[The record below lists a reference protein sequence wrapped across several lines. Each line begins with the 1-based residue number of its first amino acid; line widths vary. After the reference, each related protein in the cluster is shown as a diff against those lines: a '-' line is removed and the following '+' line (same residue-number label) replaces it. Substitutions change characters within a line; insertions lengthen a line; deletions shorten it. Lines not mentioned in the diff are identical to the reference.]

1 MVSSRCIHTVKTVL
15 QQLGITYINISLGE
29 VHLTSNVSVTQLRTF
44 KEKIASYGLGIIAD
58 RKGMLVER
66 IRSLVV
72 DMIHHHEE
80 LPKENYSWYI
90 ANKLDQNYTY
100 IANIFSE
107 QTGMTIEQFIISHKI
122 EKVKELLMYK
132 EMSLTQI
139 AFRLNYSSVAHLS
152 NQFKKVTGMNPS
164 AYRQLQQKNRKPLE
178 LIGQES
184 CESYNILH
192 ELCNSHPEG

>member
-1 MVSSRCIHTVKTVL
+1 MVSSRCIHTVKSVL
-15 QQLGITYINISLGE
+15 QQLGITYIDISLGE
-29 VHLTSNVSVTQLRTF
+29 VHLTGDMSLTQLRTF
-44 KEKIASYGLGIIAD
+44 REILASYGLGIIVD

-66 IRSLVV
+66 IRSVVV
-72 DMIHHHEE
+72 DMIHHNEE

-107 QTGMTIEQFIISHKI
+107 QTGTTIEQFIISHKI

-139 AFRLNYSSVAHLS
+139 AFRLDYSSVAHLS

-178 LIGQES
+178 LIGRES
-184 CESYNILH
+184 CESYNIQN